1 MSIQISYAVFPNR
14 KSGLGGDALS
24 SSSLP
29 PLFYFTIIPPSL
41 SIASVPNTL
50 PVTYES
56 RDPFITVN
64 FAPCF
69 TFHRPFCGRKVGRV
83 RIEKVG

>member
-50 PVTYES
+50 PVT
-56 RDPFITVN
+56 
-64 FAPCF
+64 
-69 TFHRPFCGRKVGRV
+69 
-83 RIEKVG
+83 